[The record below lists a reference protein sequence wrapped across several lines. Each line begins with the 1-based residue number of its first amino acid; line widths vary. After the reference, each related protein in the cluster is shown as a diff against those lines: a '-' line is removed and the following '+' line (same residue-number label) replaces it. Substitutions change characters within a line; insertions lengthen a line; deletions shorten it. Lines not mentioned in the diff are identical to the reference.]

1 MRTALAV
8 ILGFLAG
15 LTALVVTAYAGDRLF
30 PTPAMR
36 AAGGPIEQATAAL
49 ANAPTGALV
58 FIALSWLVGGLVAGA
73 IGKWFSGKSAGAWGA
88 VAVLTVL
95 TVSNIFIAPFPVWLE
110 IASVAAPLIGGLIGN
125 HLAPARAAPPGNPA

>member
-30 PTPAMR
+30 PTQ
-36 AAGGPIEQATAAL
+36 AARVPGGPIEQATAAL
-49 ANAPTGALV
+49 INAPAGALL

-73 IGKWFSGKSAGAWGA
+73 VGKWFSDTSAGAWGA
-88 VAVLTVL
+88 VTVLTVL

-110 IASVAAPLIGGLIGN
+110 IASVAAPLIGGLIGS
-125 HLAPARAAPPGNPA
+125 HLAPVRTAVPGGPA